1 MGMATHVAWVLPAS
15 ESAVTRARRVLS
27 RVAPLSSPELIVAR
41 WHSPGAPMRRAARP
55 RRGAQRTAR
64 ADAPSA
70 RPRRQPGARRVAAE
84 AAFTLQAIGGLL
96 RAMRSAHT
104 HQPMTRTAAAVMA
117 YLLAVAVACAAITPG
132 HLRRASR
139 DACFVSISPASPTTR
154 PRPPASGFT
163 TRGSS
168 WASPSSLPARISSSA
183 TSPRH
188 ASSERSYGHVT
199 ARCSG
204 GRPGSAALAGV
215 LTGAYGLAQIRAF
228 LPQGP
233 VELTAWALLI
243 ALYVQV
249 RRQRVGAWRAVCQ
262 LALILLILAAA
273 AVLELWLG
281 A

>member
-1 MGMATHVAWVLPAS
+1 
-15 ESAVTRARRVLS
+15 
-27 RVAPLSSPELIVAR
+27 
-41 WHSPGAPMRRAARP
+41 
-55 RRGAQRTAR
+55 
-64 ADAPSA
+64 
-70 RPRRQPGARRVAAE
+70 
-84 AAFTLQAIGGLL
+84 
-96 RAMRSAHT
+96 MRSAHT

-117 YLLAVAVACAAITPG
+117 YLLAVAVACAAIT
-132 HLRRASR
+132 RVTFA
-139 DACFVSISPASPTTR
+139 V
-154 PRPPASGFT
+154 
-163 TRGSS
+163 
-168 WASPSSLPARISSSA
+168 PARRLLRVHFTSVSHDAAAAAGIWIHNARIFLGFAVFLACAYFIQRDEPSA
-183 TSPRH
+183 RI
-188 ASSERSYGHVT
+188 ERAILWACDGALFWWAT
-199 ARCSG
+199 G
-204 GRPGSAALAGV
+204 TAALAGV